1 MKRTTIILVIV
12 IITIVAGLFYFL
24 LNRKSDGIPHG
35 IYERLNDMEEV
46 LKEGPEAGWDIRNNK
61 AEHRYIV
68 FEIVNVSGKLYFE
81 VLFGEES
88 KIKYK
93 YEVTYDNKTKIL
105 SVNMPVSG
113 DSPSSYPT
121 NEGEMKVFKFK
132 KTGISIG

>member
-24 LNRKSDGIPHG
+24 LNRKSEGILHG
-35 IYERLNDMEEV
+35 IYMRLNDSGEV
-46 LKEGPEAGWDIRNNK
+46 INEGHESGWDIRNNK

-68 FEIVNVSGKLYFE
+68 FEIVKVNGKLYFE
-81 VLFGEES
+81 VEFGEYS
-88 KIKYK
+88 KIKYR
-93 YEVTYDNKTKIL
+93 YEVTYDKKTRIL

-121 NEGEMKVFKFK
+121 NEGEIKVFKFK